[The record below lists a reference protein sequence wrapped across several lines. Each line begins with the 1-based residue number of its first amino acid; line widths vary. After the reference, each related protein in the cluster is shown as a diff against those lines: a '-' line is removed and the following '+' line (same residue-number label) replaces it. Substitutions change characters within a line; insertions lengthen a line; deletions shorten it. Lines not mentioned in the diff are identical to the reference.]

1 MKAKQLSFEVC
12 DGGKSQT
19 ALIKHHLRAKTGE
32 WVAMPELYKVSGAM
46 AVHSRISDLN
56 KPYREAGLR
65 LPYENQTDNSSRPH
79 LSWYR
84 YNP

>member
-1 MKAKQLSFEVC
+1 
-12 DGGKSQT
+12 
-19 ALIKHHLRAKTGE
+19 
-32 WVAMPELYKVSGAM
+32 MPELYKISGAM

-65 LPYENQTDNSSRPH
+65 LPYENQTDNSNRPH